1 MSKKEEFK
9 KFVRTKPELVS
20 FIKDGEMTWQ
30 KFYEIYDL
38 YGSDEAAWS
47 DYTRSPKNN
56 SLNLSSITDMV
67 KKIDVESIQ
76 KHINTAQKAL
86 DFAISLII
94 KSHSKYH
101 MPVIKEYNEEDL
113 IMNMADYNI
122 SKYFSLLIYPI
133 ILRLCYE
140 FLQKFFRFFSLL

>member
-9 KFVRTKPELVS
+9 EFVKTKPELVR

-30 KFYEIYDL
+30 KFYEIYDI

-47 DYTRSPKNN
+47 DYTRKANT
-56 SLNLSSITDMV
+56 SLTSSISSITDMV

-86 DFAISLII
+86 GVVQELTN
-94 KSHSKYH
+94 KSASGVSNLAKG
-101 MPVIKEYNEEDL
+101 
-113 IMNMADYNI
+113 
-122 SKYFSLLIYPI
+122 PI
-133 ILRLCYE
+133 TPRPLT
-140 FLQKFFRFFSLL
+140 KFFED